1 MDGNSGGVDEGTK
14 IAMEHGVKVRSPTP
28 PSPSRRSFAGARS
41 ASQPRQ
47 AAPYS
52 FPGCFLPNTHRCFFC
67 AQTAPFFVVRTYDG
81 GGAVTEAASEDVYT
95 AYLKMKKEVF
105 NSKVGKDEATTD
117 VAMSIF

>member
-1 MDGNSGGVDEGTK
+1 M
-14 IAMEHGVKVRSPTP
+14 
-28 PSPSRRSFAGARS
+28 
-41 ASQPRQ
+41 
-47 AAPYS
+47 
-52 FPGCFLPNTHRCFFC
+52 
-67 AQTAPFFVVRTYDG
+67 VRTYDG